1 VPEITLAAFL
11 GIADSP
17 IEVDGSKEDW
27 EGREIVGADP
37 AGDAEKGY
45 LDLTNGYAFYDEKAL
60 YFLVD
65 TVDPAASYV
74 WFDLRFTVGGR
85 KYVCSVNPGSRSG
98 YIGDETSGYQEVGQ
112 TKFSKFAFGPA
123 FEGRIDLRDLGSLKN
138 IRLESLNAMIGEC
151 CEYPAWRPA
160 DVWEIRVS
168 TPSEKESLVSPL
180 PEPKADEA
188 LILPTEQVQEEA
200 LILPT
205 VQVQIEEL
213 TTPAVEQVQGKE
225 DQQPTEKETTKPLL
239 PILGVA
245 LLIIALAGLVW
256 SRSRVKGRK

>member
-1 VPEITLAAFL
+1 
-11 GIADSP
+11 
-17 IEVDGSKEDW
+17 
-27 EGREIVGADP
+27 
-37 AGDAEKGY
+37 
-45 LDLTNGYAFYDEKAL
+45 
-60 YFLVD
+60 
-65 TVDPAASYV
+65 
-74 WFDLRFTVGGR
+74 
-85 KYVCSVNPGSRSG
+85 
-98 YIGDETSGYQEVGQ
+98 
-112 TKFSKFAFGPA
+112 
-123 FEGRIDLRDLGSLKN
+123 
-138 IRLESLNAMIGEC
+138 MIGEC

-168 TPSEKESLVSPL
+168 TPSEKESLVSPV

-188 LILPTEQVQEEA
+188 LILPTEQVQDEV

-205 VQVQIEEL
+205 VQVQIE
-213 TTPAVEQVQGKE
+213 K